1 MKIPGL
7 SHEAVIRYD
16 GTSGVSMIEL
26 RLRGDVI
33 ASTPLK
39 AASESGIAKGLSE
52 VAKMA
57 EILHQ
62 IPDSILKDLAKKLSV
77 ESGYVEAPGGS
88 TKAAGASSGELS
100 PEVEEKLN
108 LILSKLDQV
117 MVRLK
122 SIEEKWG

>member
-7 SHEAVIRYD
+7 SHEVHINFN
-16 GTSGVSMIEL
+16 GTTGVSTIEL
-26 RLRGDVI
+26 KLRGDVI

-39 AASESGIAKGLSE
+39 AASETGIAKGLSE
-52 VAKMA
+52 VAKTA

-62 IPDSILKDLAKKLSV
+62 IPESILKDLAKRLSV
-77 ESGYVEAPGGS
+77 ESGYVEAPG
-88 TKAAGASSGELS
+88 AAGKASSSGPADLS

-108 LILSKLDQV
+108 LILNKLDEV

>member
-7 SHEAVIRYD
+7 SHEAIIRYD

-39 AASESGIAKGLSE
+39 SASESGIAKGLGE

-57 EILHQ
+57 EIAHQ
-62 IPDSILKDLAKKLSV
+62 IPDSILKDLAKRLSV
-77 ESGYVEAPGGS
+77 ESGYVEAPSGAAKAGSGG
-88 TKAAGASSGELS
+88 TADMS

-108 LILSKLDQV
+108 TILSKLDEV
-117 MVRLK
+117 MARLK

>member
-7 SHEAVIRYD
+7 AHEAIVRYD
-16 GTSGVSMIEL
+16 ATSGVSIVEL
-26 RLRGDVI
+26 RLKGDVI

-39 AASESGIAKGLSE
+39 AASESGIAKGLTD
-52 VAKMA
+52 VAKQA

-62 IPDSILKDLAKKLSV
+62 IPDSILKDLAKRLSV
-77 ESGYVEAPGGS
+77 ESGYVEAPSGA
-88 TKAAGASSGELS
+88 TKSSSGGTAELS

-108 LILSKLDQV
+108 QILSKLDQV

>member
-7 SHEAVIRYD
+7 SHEANIRYD
-16 GTSGVSMIEL
+16 PTSGVSMIEL
-26 RLRGDVI
+26 KLRGDVI

-39 AASESGIAKGLSE
+39 AASESGIAKGLTE

-62 IPDSILKDLAKKLSV
+62 IPDSILKDLAKRLSV
-77 ESGYVEAPGGS
+77 ESGYVEAPVGASKSSGGGS
-88 TKAAGASSGELS
+88 AELS

-108 LILSKLDQV
+108 QILSKLEKIEA
-117 MVRLK
+117 RLA
-122 SIEEKWG
+122 SIENKWG

>member
-7 SHEAVIRYD
+7 SHEAIIRYD

-39 AASESGIAKGLSE
+39 AASESGIAKGLTE
-52 VAKMA
+52 VCKMA

-62 IPDSILKDLAKKLSV
+62 IPDSILKDLAKRLSV

-88 TKAAGASSGELS
+88 TKASNGGGAEIS
-100 PEVEEKLN
+100 PEIEEKLN
-108 LILSKLDQV
+108 QIISKLDQV
-117 MVRLK
+117 MTRLK
-122 SIEEKWG
+122 TIE